1 MYSCNNSIRL
11 LLCMTLALGSV
22 LISGCWGR
30 GTKYT
35 ELSSAIEA
43 RTRKAKDIKLDDE
56 RINGMYQIG
65 PPDQI
70 KITAAE
76 NDDLSTETI
85 VRPDGY
91 ITFPFSKLH
100 DVYAEGLTPKQLA
113 EKLTQELSKYI
124 LDVQVTVE
132 VTAFR
137 SQSIFVFGEV
147 GREGALAYNGEMS
160 VLDAIGAAR
169 NITRRGK
176 PRAILVVRG
185 KPDNPEVF
193 RVDMVKVTR
202 EGDSAQNIMLQEDDV
217 VYVPPNIFARVG
229 YAIDNV
235 LFPFRSVLSA
245 MYTAQLATSDRYD

>member
-1 MYSCNNSIRL
+1 MCRSVNW
-11 LLCMTLALGSV
+11 LCLAVVLGSV
-22 LISGCWGR
+22 FISGCWGR
-30 GTKYT
+30 GANYT
-35 ELSSAIEA
+35 ELSNAIEA
-43 RTRKAKDIKLDDE
+43 RARKASDIKLDDD
-56 RINGMYQIG
+56 RINGVYQIG
-65 PPDQI
+65 PPDEI
-70 KITAAE
+70 KVIVTDNA
-76 NDDLSTETI
+76 DLSTETT

-132 VTAFR
+132 VTNFR
-137 SQSIFVFGEV
+137 SQSVFVFGEV
-147 GREGALAYNGEMS
+147 GREGAMAFNGDMS
-160 VLDAIGAAR
+160 MLDAIGGAR

-176 PRAILVVRG
+176 PRAILLVRG

-193 RVDMVKVTR
+193 VVDMVKITQ
-202 EGDSAQNIMLQEDDV
+202 EGDSSQNIMLQENDV
-217 VYVPPNIFARVG
+217 VHVPPNIFARVG

-235 LFPFRSVLSA
+235 LFPFRSILSA